1 MSNHVGDRQGMK
13 GKTKMLL
20 QQCRQ
25 SVLGALPR
33 IMVAG
38 VEARKLHVWN
48 LFAAL
53 PIARIE
59 CLANASSVD
68 FSLWILVKGGDG

>member
-1 MSNHVGDRQGMK
+1 MK

-25 SVLGALPR
+25 SMLGALPR

-38 VEARKLHVWN
+38 VEVRGLHLWN
-48 LFAAL
+48 LFAPL
-53 PIARIE
+53 LIARVE

-68 FSLWILVKGGDG
+68 FSLWILVKGGDGRS

>member
-1 MSNHVGDRQGMK
+1 MK

-20 QQCRQ
+20 QQCGQ
-25 SVLGALPR
+25 SMLGALPG

-38 VEARKLHVWN
+38 VEVRRLHLWN

-53 PIARIE
+53 LTACIE
-59 CLANASSVD
+59 CLAKASSVD
-68 FSLWILVKGGDG
+68 FFTLDFSERW